1 MHTPY
6 LALALLLAAGQ
17 GVDERVPLYDGLG
30 NHHHPITTAVPRA
43 QDYFDQGLR
52 LTYAFNHAEAIRSF
66 QEAQRLDPSC
76 AMCFWG
82 EAYARGPNINA
93 PMAPSEVE
101 PAWAALEKARSLLD
115 NTTPRER
122 SYIEALTRRY
132 APGDGGDRAALD
144 RAWAEA
150 ITQVATRY
158 PDDDDALTLMAE
170 AVMDLT
176 PWDYW
181 ADARTPRPAM
191 AGAIE
196 ALEKVLAR
204 NPDHAGACHFYI
216 HAVEATQPHRAEAC
230 ADRLASL
237 MPAAGHI
244 VHMPAHIFVRV
255 GRYADA
261 IERNVHAMHA
271 DHAIIGDMAPD
282 GIYRLGYVPHN
293 PDFLRFAASM
303 AGSRSRSLEGAR
315 DARGSIAEELLVIPE
330 MAFAQHFHA
339 TPFYVMI
346 RFGMWDEILQQP
358 APGMDLAYGR
368 GVRHY
373 ARGLALAAR
382 GEVAAA
388 RQELEALKSTL
399 SAPELAT
406 SFITAENSLLRV
418 LTIAEAEL
426 AGEIAVRSGDMQG
439 GLVLLRKA
447 AALEDAMTYDEPP
460 SWHMPIRHRLGAVL
474 LASGDTRGAEAVY
487 REDLAKYPGNV
498 WSLAGLIQAL
508 QDRGSDRGE
517 LGMLTEEFREAS
529 RLADVRIEGS
539 VFR

>member
-1 MHTPY
+1 MQAPF

-17 GVDERVPLYDGLG
+17 GGDERVPLYDGLG

-52 LTYAFNHAEAIRSF
+52 LSYAFNHAEAIRSF

-82 EAYARGPNINA
+82 EAFARGPNINA
-93 PMAPSEVE
+93 PMDPSEVE
-101 PAWAALEKARSLLD
+101 PAWAALERARALLG

-122 SYIEALTRRY
+122 SYIEALARRY

-144 RAWAEA
+144 QAWADA
-150 ITQVATRY
+150 MVQVAARY

-181 ADARTPRPAM
+181 VDERTPRPAV
-191 AGAIE
+191 ARAIE
-196 ALEKVLAR
+196 ALERVMAR

-216 HAVEATQPHRAEAC
+216 HAVEAKQPHRAEAC

-303 AGSRSRSLEGAR
+303 AGSRSHSMEGAR
-315 DARGSIAEELLVIPE
+315 DAAGSIAVELLAIPE

-339 TPFYVMI
+339 TPYYVMV
-346 RFGMWDEILQQP
+346 RFGMWDEILREP
-358 APGMDLAYGR
+358 APPSDLAYGR

-382 GEVAAA
+382 GDVPAA
-388 RQELEALKSTL
+388 RRELQGLRSTL

-406 SFITAENSLLRV
+406 SFITAGNSLLRV
-418 LTIAEAEL
+418 LTIAETEL
-426 AGEIAVRSGDMQG
+426 AGEIAVRSGDLTG
-439 GLVLLRKA
+439 GIELLRRA
-447 AALEDAMTYDEPP
+447 AGLEDAMTYDEPP

-474 LASGDTRGAEAVY
+474 LASGDARGAEAAY
-487 REDLAKYPGNV
+487 RQDLAKYPGNV

-508 QDRGSDRGE
+508 EDGGANRGDT
-517 LGMLTEEFREAS
+517 GMLREEFRQAS